1 MQRNEMS
8 PQPCQPTIG
17 IISKEPQ
24 DQRYIAEIESRDG
37 LAKVIRLDMPI
48 SSNDQLDSIDGII
61 VADHMSNP
69 RLPIAEKPAYDEV
82 LLFLQDCLARKIPF
96 LGIGEGM
103 LTLNHLF
110 TEYDGENIGYTNP
123 ASSIHSQDRTVQIF
137 VPPGTKLASIIG
149 CGGFFKVDR
158 MDHPKLPLSRISKSL
173 MVNAYSLDGTWG
185 EGIESIKHPW
195 AIGINWIP
203 YPHDQSSR
211 AFTALFSSLV
221 HCANK

>member
-1 MQRNEMS
+1 MS
-8 PQPCQPTIG
+8 PYACKPTIG

-24 DQRYIAEIESRDG
+24 NQRYIEEIESRDG
-37 LAKVIRLDMPI
+37 LAKVIRPNIPI
-48 SSNDQLDSIDGII
+48 SSNDHLNSIDGII

-69 RLPIAEKPAYDEV
+69 RLPITQKPAYDEV

-110 TEYDGENIGYTNP
+110 TEYDSENIGYANP

-173 MVNAYSLDGTWG
+173 MVNAYSLDGTCS

>member
-1 MQRNEMS
+1 MS

-17 IISKEPQ
+17 IISTEPQ
-24 DQRYIAEIESRDG
+24 DQRYIEEIESRDG
-37 LAKVIRLDMPI
+37 LAKVIRPDMPI
-48 SSNDQLDSIDGII
+48 SSNDHLDSIDGII
-61 VADHMSNP
+61 VADHMSNQ
-69 RLPIAEKPAYDEV
+69 RLPTAQKPAYDEV

-110 TEYDGENIGYTNP
+110 TEYDGENIEYTNP
-123 ASSIHSQDRTVQIF
+123 VSSIHSQDRMVQIF

-173 MVNAYSLDGTWG
+173 MVNAYSLD
-185 EGIESIKHPW
+185 
-195 AIGINWIP
+195 
-203 YPHDQSSR
+203 
-211 AFTALFSSLV
+211 
-221 HCANK
+221 

>member
-1 MQRNEMS
+1 MS
-8 PQPCQPTIG
+8 SQSFQPTIG

-24 DQRYIAEIESRDG
+24 NQRYIEEIESRGG
-37 LAKVIRLDMPI
+37 LAKIIRCEIPI
-48 SSNDQLDSIDGII
+48 SSNDHLDSIDGII

-69 RLPIAEKPAYDEV
+69 RLTTTQKLTYDDKI
-82 LLFLQDCLARKIPF
+82 LPFLQDCLTREIPF

-103 LTLNHLF
+103 LTLNYLF
-110 TEYDGENIGYTNP
+110 TKYDMQNVGYTIP
-123 ASSIHSQDRTVQIF
+123 SPSVHSQDRMVQIF

-158 MDHPKLPLSRISKSL
+158 LDHPKLPLSKISKSL

-203 YPHDQSSR
+203 YPHDQASR
-211 AFTALFSSLV
+211 AFTSLFSSLV
-221 HCANK
+221 HCSNK